1 MPLIMLISKNNDSFL
16 FLKEPLGTVP
26 FLGTFLKDLEYI
38 HAQNPTKNEK
48 GLINVMQ
55 KRKEFEIVA
64 QIKLLQKASHLYN
77 ITPDPNFSVW
87 LRQQPSYSE
96 AQK

>member
-1 MPLIMLISKNNDSFL
+1 M
-16 FLKEPLGTVP
+16 GTVP

-64 QIKLLQKASHLYN
+64 QIIWDEIMMMWFFWKRWKIVHYLHVEKEGG
-77 ITPDPNFSVW
+77 I
-87 LRQQPSYSE
+87 
-96 AQK
+96 